1 MESMQNQF
9 KSSMPTIIAR
19 LALGEDLD
27 KICLDMAARI
37 TLSSVTDQALV
48 QAGIS
53 SLFFYTNIKNIT
65 KSIDNVI

>member
-1 MESMQNQF
+1 
-9 KSSMPTIIAR
+9 MPTIIAR

-65 KSIDNVI
+65 KSIDNVICINRIKCCV